1 MTEAA
6 DKAGICRNTLYEWL
20 KIPAFSAELQRQR
33 ERAVGEALGR
43 LELNVVKAVDALG
56 TMLDNPNI
64 NIFYKRKISLD
75 IIKQVMKSSDQTKIA
90 QLEKRISDLEKKL
103 GDRHEAKPD
112 VNLEQGG
119 GTST

>member
-6 DKAGICRNTLYEWL
+6 DKAGICRNTLYEWM

-33 ERAVGEALGR
+33 ERTVEEAMER
-43 LELNVVKAVDALG
+43 LELNVVKAVDVLG

-64 NIFYKRKISLD
+64 NISYKRKISLD
-75 IIKQVMKSSDQTKIA
+75 IIKQIMKSSEQTRIA

-103 GDRHEAKPD
+103 GDRHGAQPD
-112 VNLEQGG
+112 VKLEQRD
-119 GTST
+119 GTSM